1 MTFREFK
8 DGRVKCLI
16 ATNVAAR
23 GLDIPLVDLVIQME
37 PPSRAEDYVHRS
49 GRTGRA
55 GKNGIC
61 ILFYNPRAYFQVT
74 NIEVI
79 LVVCESID
87 FLTGELESF
96 SLGPG

>member
-74 NIEVI
+74 NIELMANIRFKHVSEPKKAD
-79 LVVCESID
+79 LMK
-87 FLTGELESF
+87 TK
-96 SLGPG
+96 